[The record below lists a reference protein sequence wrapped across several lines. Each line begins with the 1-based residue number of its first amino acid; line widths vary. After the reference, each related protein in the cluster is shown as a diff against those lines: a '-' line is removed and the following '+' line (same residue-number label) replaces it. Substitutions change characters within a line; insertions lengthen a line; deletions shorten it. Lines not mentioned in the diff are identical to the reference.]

1 MRLVLGSLR
10 ASALLGGGRDILV
23 DDRGLVLG
31 PLRTPTLLGGIE
43 DILGDILDLV
53 LGSDGAATLLRFSRD
68 ILGDILNLV
77 LRSDGATALLRFSRD
92 ILGDILVLG
101 PLRAPALLGGG
112 SREDKIMNLDLEV
125 VCPTVKVECRL
136 RDILDERGDMIGDGG
151 GGHDVSESL
160 KVVCKLFKSSLK
172 VV

>member
-1 MRLVLGSLR
+1 MKDLYNFFGVNQLNLVRIVLRSLR

-68 ILGDILNLV
+68 ILGDILDLV
-77 LRSDGATALLRFSRD
+77 LDTLR
-92 ILGDILVLG
+92 
-101 PLRAPALLGGG
+101 PAALLGGG
-112 SREDKIMNLDLEV
+112 GREDKIMNLELEV
-125 VCPTVKVECRL
+125 VCPTVKADCRL
-136 RDILDERGDMIGDGG
+136 WDLLDEGGNLIGDGEA
-151 GGHDVSESL
+151 GHGVSESCL
-160 KVVCKLFKSSLK
+160 KVV
-172 VV
+172 